1 MVGTRSTMLELGT
14 QAPDFELPNTNRRVG
29 AATVSLGDFVDAEA
43 LLVVFMCN
51 HCPYVIHIRDELV
64 RFANDYGGK
73 GLAVVAISA
82 NDAAGYPADGP
93 DKMTQEAAAHGF
105 PFPYLYDEEQTVA
118 QAYRAACTPDFFLF
132 NADRELVYRG
142 QFDGSR
148 PRNDVPVTGADIR
161 RAVDCVLRGEAVEA
175 EQKPSMGCN
184 IKWKAGREPSY

>member
-1 MVGTRSTMLELGT
+1 MVGTLSTMLELGT
-14 QAPDFELPNTNRRVG
+14 RAPDFELPNTNRGVG
-29 AATVSLGDFVDAEA
+29 AATMSLGDFSDAKA

-51 HCPYVIHIRDELV
+51 HCPYVIHIRNELV
-64 RFANDYGGK
+64 RFANEYGRK

-82 NDAAGYPADGP
+82 NDATGYPADGP
-93 DKMTQEAAAHGF
+93 DKMTQEAAAHDF
-105 PFPYLYDEEQTVA
+105 PFPYLYDEEQAVA

-132 NADRELVYRG
+132 DADRELVYRG

-161 RAVDCVLRGEAVEA
+161 RAVDCVLRHEAVDA
-175 EQKPSMGCN
+175 DQKPSMGCN

>member
-1 MVGTRSTMLELGT
+1 MVGTLSTMLELGT
-14 QAPDFELPNTNRRVG
+14 RAPDFELPNTNRGVG
-29 AATVSLGDFVDAEA
+29 AATMSLGDFADAEA

-64 RFANDYGGK
+64 RFANEYGWK

-82 NDAAGYPADGP
+82 NDATGYPADGP
-93 DKMTQEAAAHGF
+93 DKMTQEAAAHDF
-105 PFPYLYDEEQTVA
+105 PFPYLYDEEQAVA

-148 PRNDVPVTGADIR
+148 PRNDVPVTGADVR
-161 RAVDCVLRGEAVEA
+161 RAVDCVLRHEAVDA
-175 EQKPSMGCN
+175 DQKPSMGCN